1 MNYQKI
7 YNQLIERSKLEESE
21 SIRKKK
27 NGNYYES
34 HHIIPKCLGGDNS
47 KDNLVLLTAREHF
60 ICHWILV
67 RMYPEN
73 KKLASAFWN
82 MCNVRVS
89 KNQDR
94 YIPTSRTY
102 SEARE
107 AHSRSMSILLKNIPA
122 KEEWK
127 LKRKSTKGRPGTWI
141 GRKHSPESI
150 EKMRQ
155 SALNRA
161 KPSQETIDK
170 RVSKLV
176 GKKRS
181 EETKKK
187 MSDNSFWKGKS
198 PSEETKNKIR
208 ETLKATREKAKLG
221 LLLT

>member
-7 YNQLIERSKLEESE
+7 YNQIVDRAKQQFVTGD
-21 SIRKKK
+21 RKRK
-27 NGNYYES
+27 NGHYYES
-34 HHIIPKCLGGDNS
+34 HHIIPRCLGGTDD
-47 KDNLVLLTAREHF
+47 KENLVLLTAREHF
-60 ICHWILV
+60 ICHWLLI
-67 RMYPEN
+67 RIYPTN
-73 KKLASAFWN
+73 KKLVSAFWN
-82 MCNVRVS
+82 MCNGRQS
-89 KNQDR
+89 SNQNR
-94 YIPTSRTY
+94 YIPNSRIY
-102 SEARE
+102 SESRE
-107 AHSRSMSILLKNIPA
+107 AHAKAMSELLKNVPV

-155 SALNRA
+155 SALNRV

-170 RVSKLV
+170 RVSKLI
-176 GKKRS
+176 GQTRS
-181 EETKKK
+181 VDTRKK
-187 MSDNSFWKGKS
+187 MSENSPKKGKS